1 MLNLILRNQQWLQ
14 PHSSLKQKKTK
25 NKNTLVYKTIVTIFS
40 NVDENNEIKRFVYIL
55 FNGEP

>member
-1 MLNLILRNQQWLQ
+1 MVTASFFTQA
-14 PHSSLKQKKTK
+14 KKTK
-25 NKNTLVYKTIVTIFS
+25 NKNTLVYKTIVTLFS